1 MGCGRCGEG
10 RCRERRDA
18 DHMFVQIYFR
28 MHRFVVKFSHYFF
41 RLRRQGGIDPPNQ
54 NPADAVGCTNRA
66 RTANGR
72 SLGDDARLGDG
83 GFMAS

>member
-18 DHMFVQIYFR
+18 DHIFVQIYFR
-28 MHRFVVKFSHYFF
+28 MHRFVVKFSQFF
-41 RLRRQGGIDPPNQ
+41 SPQAARGHWPPNQ